1 MGACIFDCGLFDGVK
16 RLHHKPL
23 VYDEFC
29 GTLTVYR
36 ACVAMLSAMQ
46 VVNRVVLGFGMDNM
60 AQMVGSHQFPTAVER
75 FRRCTLRS

>member
-29 GTLTVYR
+29 GKLTVYFFIR
-36 ACVAMLSAMQ
+36 ERYHFESNAEITNIVVCVFFNCMI
-46 VVNRVVLGFGMDNM
+46 
-60 AQMVGSHQFPTAVER
+60 
-75 FRRCTLRS
+75 